1 MLEVQPPFTQLNLTS
16 HAKDKPDHTIHNF
29 KWKGNTEATV
39 GRTHTSSSDH
49 HGTTMETGFAEAISY
64 MRARHT
70 AELESINEKHEEKL
84 AACRAEASHLRASR
98 RRFKTALASLQRKF
112 HDLLAVRE
120 RSMVRIVAP
129 CSTGNTPAI
138 SARTVCVLLACA
150 AAHCLF
156 RAINHYYYC

>member
-29 KWKGNTEATV
+29 KWKGNTEATID
-39 GRTHTSSSDH
+39 RTHT
-49 HGTTMETGFAEAISY
+49 MEKTFTEAISY